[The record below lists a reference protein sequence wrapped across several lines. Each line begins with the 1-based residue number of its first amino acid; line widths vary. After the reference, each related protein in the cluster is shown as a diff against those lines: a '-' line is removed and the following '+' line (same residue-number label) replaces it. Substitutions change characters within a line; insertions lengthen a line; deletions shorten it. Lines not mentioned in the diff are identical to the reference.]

1 MSVLENIRSAADV
14 KALNCEELNALCKE
28 IRDQLISVVSRTGGH
43 LASNLGVVEL
53 SVALFNVYDPS
64 HDRILYDVGHQC
76 YVHKLLSG
84 RLSEFPTLRSQGG
97 LSGFPKP
104 EESEADP
111 FVAGHASSSV
121 STALGMARARTIA
134 GEDYDVVAVLGD
146 GALTGGLAY
155 EGLNSIGQSKEP
167 IVIILNDNGVAISN
181 TVGGVAKY
189 LNRERLKP
197 AYYRIK
203 KLYRKIVTG
212 LPGGKAFFHYT
223 QGIKNR
229 LKSAIFHCSMFEDM
243 GLRYMGPVDGH
254 NVKQLSYMLKLAR
267 EYREPVL
274 LHVVT
279 KKGKGYPHAE
289 ENPNL
294 YHGVSPFDPE
304 RGVRPQQTSGFSSVF
319 GDTLCALAEQDERI
333 CAITAA
339 MEEGTGL
346 VQFRERFPE
355 RFFDEGIAEGH
366 CAAMCGGMAKQGL
379 KPVFAVY
386 STFLQRSYDM
396 LIQDIA
402 MQNLPVVLAVDRA
415 GLVGSDGETHNGV
428 FDVGFLRQVPGVKI
442 WCPSSFAELRQMLPA
457 ALSADGPAAVRY
469 PRGGEG
475 AYRDCH
481 MEPIAVLR
489 EGTDVSIIGYG
500 ILINELLAAADMLT
514 ERGIRAQVLKLS
526 RIDEVDIGALKAAL
540 PPQCGS
546 MIIVEDCVE
555 TGSLGEYIAANLH
568 GCPVHQ
574 LNLGRDGF
582 VRQGSVRQQWLS
594 CGIDAESIAKKAAER

>member
-1 MSVLENIRSAADV
+1 MSVLEKIRSAADV
-14 KALNCEELNALCKE
+14 KALNCEELNALCAE

-84 RLSEFPTLRSQGG
+84 RLSAFPTLRSQGG

-104 EESEADP
+104 EESETDP

-134 GEDYDVVAVLGD
+134 KQDYDVVAVLGD

-167 IVIILNDNGVAISN
+167 IVIILNDNGVAISD

-203 KLYRKIVTG
+203 KMYRKIVTG
-212 LPGGKAFFHYT
+212 LPGGKAFFRYT

-304 RGVRPQQTSGFSSVF
+304 QGVRPQQSPGFSSVF
-319 GDTLCALAEQDERI
+319 GDALCSFAEQDDRI
-333 CAITAA
+333 CAVTAA

-346 VQFRERFPE
+346 ARFRERFPE

-402 MQNLPVVLAVDRA
+402 MQKLPVVLAVDRA

-442 WCPSSFAELRQMLPA
+442 WCPSSYAELRQMLSA
-457 ALSADGPAAVRY
+457 ALRSDGPAAVRY

-475 AYRDCH
+475 AYQDCH

-489 EGTDVSIIGYG
+489 KGIDVSIIGYG
-500 ILINELLAAADMLT
+500 ILINELLSAADML
-514 ERGIRAQVLKLS
+514 EESGIHAQVLKLS
-526 RIDEVDIGALKAAL
+526 RIDAVDIDALKAAI

-546 MIIVEDCVE
+546 VIIVEDCVE
-555 TGSLGEYIAANLH
+555 TGSLGEYIAANLN
-568 GCPVHQ
+568 GFPVRQ

-582 VRQGSVRQQWLS
+582 VRQGSVRQQWRS
-594 CGIDAESIAKKAAER
+594 CGIDAEGIANKAAER